1 MTGMELPE
9 RCDAAEI
16 KAVLVAAAQ
25 PESRLILDRPV
36 QVGVPCVVTMTTQR
50 LWRVTL
56 WRTPDQALSQ
66 TLAAWAPDGRD
77 WQLGCQRRWL
87 EGGAVIDPLDELTT
101 AQRDALDARLQ
112 RAVCWPQLE
121 ETLTMLP
128 LEKLERVS
136 PAKRHV
142 GRRGR
147 RLQEVA

>member
-1 MTGMELPE
+1 MELPE

-16 KAVLVAAAQ
+16 KAVLIAAAQ
-25 PESRLILDRPV
+25 PESRVILDRSV
-36 QVGVPCVVTMTTQR
+36 EVGVPCVVTMTTQR
-50 LWRVTL
+50 LWRITL

-87 EGGAVIDPLDELTT
+87 EGGAVIDPLDELT
-101 AQRDALDARLQ
+101 AEQRDALDARLQ

-128 LEKLERVS
+128 LEKLEKVS